1 MRMAAAWSAV
11 LEALAVLQ
19 SAADLDVESAAVLE
33 SAAVVE
39 ALAVLQSAAD
49 LDVEAAALLDVEAAV
64 LE

>member
-19 SAADLDVESAAVLE
+19 SAADLDVE